1 MMSMASLLSTNNSD
15 IAPLEDFDE
24 EDIEGNLLLNYFLI
38 CMHLYVCI
46 RKDIHRYTYYT
57 LFIIFLDSSFKQDM
71 NNVSFMTN
79 KIELLTNS
87 LSDPEIIESS
97 VGRLFILMV
106 L

>member
-1 MMSMASLLSTNNSD
+1 MASLLSTNNSD

-24 EDIEGNLLLNYFLI
+24 EDIEGNLFINYFLFFI
-38 CMHLYVCI
+38 HLIKINIYI
-46 RKDIHRYTYYT
+46 YYLYI

-87 LSDPEIIESS
+87 LSDPEIIDSS
-97 VGRLFILMV
+97 VGRLFILMI